1 MWTFGLSTAAVAKLP
16 DPAVLSATIFNR
28 LEDDPESE
36 LDSGLEAELEPTG
49 EKCSAQLKLQA
60 DSLEH
65 KFAHRPKNPYC
76 KLCQLCQKAKMLVPR
91 ARKRGGSTI
100 IPKKFEDHVTLGH
113 IVTKDLRDF
122 GIKAEKVALVVK
134 NVFTNFRYVYPSG
147 TKEGDQVRRIS
158 SCQA

>member
-16 DPAVLSATIFNR
+16 DPAVLSATIFKR

-36 LDSGLEAELEPTG
+36 
-49 EKCSAQLKLQA
+49 
-60 DSLEH
+60 
-65 KFAHRPKNPYC
+65 HRPKNPYC
-76 KLCQLCQKAKMLVPR
+76 KLCQLCQKAKMLVPN

-122 GIKAEKVALVVK
+122 GIEADRLLLW
-134 NVFTNFRYVYPSG
+134 
-147 TKEGDQVRRIS
+147 
-158 SCQA
+158 